1 MTCSFSKEFS
11 SSAFTD
17 VENLFIT
24 EYLPIASGDAVK
36 VYLYGLFLCQH
47 PEYDQ
52 PVSSIAS
59 VLKLDE
65 KTVKDYFSFW
75 EEFGLLSVL
84 SVEPFSVQYL
94 PVRNTF
100 SSKPRK
106 YKAEK
111 YSDFSKGLQALLP
124 NRMISTNEFSEYFMI
139 METYSI
145 KPDAMLMIVKYCVD
159 RKGKEISYRYVSKV
173 AKDFGNRAITTVE
186 KVEAELSSYTAKT
199 AVIEQIL
206 RALSLR
212 RQPDIE
218 DSNFLKKWT
227 QELSFDPENIIFAA
241 SKLKKSS
248 MEKLD
253 EFLLELYAIKSFSK
267 KEIAEYMDKKKDIY
281 ELAIKINKALSIYVD
296 IIDTVVDTYTKKW
309 LSFGFDD
316 ETLLYV
322 ASHCFKNN
330 KRTLQEMDVL
340 IDELRKRGFIT
351 ISGVGDY
358 FAEQEKADDFI
369 SKLLSIV
376 GLSRRPNPW
385 DRDNVNIWKS
395 WNFSEEMILEAGK
408 LSAGKTSPIAY
419 VNGILSNWKNNGIFT
434 LEGVSS
440 TATATDNSQETYNR
454 EYERR
459 RTIAHS
465 RAQKNNEIA
474 MSIDGFAEVYA
485 RLNSIEKDLAFAEI
499 ASDTATLERL
509 ESEKTALL
517 QKANDLL
524 KTKGISLRD
533 LSPIYACEKCN
544 DTGYV
549 GTHRCDCFNKKTV

>member
-11 SSAFTD
+11 SASFTD
-17 VENLFIT
+17 IENLFIT

-52 PVSSIAS
+52 PISSIAS

-65 KTVKDYFSFW
+65 KVVKDYFAFW
-75 EEFGLLSVL
+75 EEFGLLSVVA
-84 SVEPFSVQYL
+84 SEPFTVQYQ
-94 PVRNTF
+94 PVRASF

-124 NRMISTNEFSEYFMI
+124 NRMISTSEFSEYFMI

-159 RKGKEISYRYVSKV
+159 RKGKEISYKYISKV
-173 AKDFGNRAITTVE
+173 AKDFGSREINTVE
-186 KVEAELSSYTAKT
+186 KVEVELSSYTAKT
-199 AVIEQIL
+199 AVVEQIL

-227 QELSFDPENIIFAA
+227 QELSFDAENIIFAA

-253 EFLLELYAIKSFSK
+253 EFLLELYALKSFSK

-281 ELAIKINKALSIYVD
+281 ELAIKINKALSIYVEVL
-296 IIDTVVDTYTKKW
+296 DTVVDTYTKKW
-309 LSFGFDD
+309 LSFGFDG
-316 ETLLYV
+316 ETLLYI
-322 ASHCFKNN
+322 ATRCFKNN
-330 KRTLQEMDVL
+330 KRSLQDMDLLVE
-340 IDELRKRGFIT
+340 ELRQHGFIT
-351 ISGVGDY
+351 LSGVGDY
-358 FAEQEKADDFI
+358 FSEQEKKDEFI
-369 SKLLSIV
+369 SKLLSII

-385 DRDNVNIWKS
+385 DRDNVNIWKN

-419 VNGILSNWKNNGIFT
+419 MNGILSNWKNNGIFS

-440 TATATDNSQETYNR
+440 TTSTTDNSQETYNR

-459 RTIAHS
+459 RTLALS

-474 MSIDGFAEVYA
+474 MSLDGFADIYA

-499 ASDTATLERL
+499 ANDTTTLERL
-509 ESEKTALL
+509 ENEKNNLL
-517 QKANDLL
+517 QKASDLL
-524 KTKGISLRD
+524 GKKKLTLRD

-549 GTHRCDCFNKKTV
+549 GTHRCDCFNKK

>member
-17 VENLFIT
+17 IENSFIT
-24 EYLPIASGDAVK
+24 EYLPVASGDTVK
-36 VYLYGLFLCQH
+36 VYLYGLYLCQH
-47 PEYDQ
+47 PENDMSI
-52 PVSSIAS
+52 SSFAQN
-59 VLKLDE
+59 LKMSE
-65 KTVKDYFSFW
+65 KEVKDCFTFW
-75 EEFGLLSVL
+75 EEFGILSVL
-84 SVEPFSVQYL
+84 SNEPFTVQYH
-94 PVRNTF
+94 PVRTTF

-124 NRMISTNEFSEYFMI
+124 NRMISTSEFSEYFMI

-145 KPDAMLMIVKYCVD
+145 KPEAMLMIVKYCVD
-159 RKGKEISYRYVSKV
+159 RKGKEISYKYVSKV

-218 DSNFLKKWT
+218 DTNYFKKWT
-227 QELSFDPENIIFAA
+227 QELSFDAENIIFAA

-253 EFLLELYAIKSFSK
+253 EFLLELYALKSFSK
-267 KEIAEYMDKKKDIY
+267 NEIAEYMDKKKDIY

-309 LSFGFDD
+309 LSFGFND
-316 ETLLYV
+316 ETLLFV
-322 ASHCFKNN
+322 ATHCFKNN
-330 KRTLQEMDVL
+330 KRSLQEMDAL
-340 IDELRKRGFIT
+340 LEELRQRGFIT
-351 ISGVGDY
+351 LSGVGD
-358 FAEQEKADDFI
+358 FFSQQEKVDEFI

-385 DRDNVNIWKS
+385 DRDNLKIWKS
-395 WNFSEEMILEAGK
+395 WNFSEEMIMEAGK

-419 VNGILSNWKNNGIFT
+419 INGILSNWKNSGIFSVES
-434 LEGVSS
+434 LSS
-440 TATATDNSQETYNR
+440 TQEEPDNSQETYNR

-459 RTIAHS
+459 RTIALS

-474 MSIDGFAEVYA
+474 MSLDGFADVYS

-499 ASDTATLERL
+499 AGDTETLDKL
-509 ESEKTALL
+509 ENEKQTLL
-517 QKANDLL
+517 KKAHDLL
-524 KTKGISLRD
+524 KVKGLTLRD
-533 LSPIYACEKCN
+533 LSPVYACEKCN

-549 GTHRCDCFNKKTV
+549 GTHRCDCFNKNN

>member
-11 SSAFTD
+11 LSSFTD
-17 VENLFIT
+17 IENFFIT
-24 EYLPIASGDAVK
+24 EYLPIASGDTVK

-47 PEYDQ
+47 PESDM
-52 PVSSIAS
+52 PLSSIAQN
-59 VLKLDE
+59 LKMQE
-65 KTVKDYFSFW
+65 KDVRDCFSFW

-84 SVEPFSVQYL
+84 SNDPFTVQYH

-111 YSDFSKGLQALLP
+111 YTDFTKGLQALLP
-124 NRMISTNEFSEYFMI
+124 NRMISTSEFSEYFMI

-145 KPDAMLMIVKYCVD
+145 KPEAMLMIVKYCVD

-173 AKDFGNRAITTVE
+173 AKDFGNRSINTVE

-206 RALSLR
+206 HALSLR

-218 DSNFLKKWT
+218 DSNLLKKWT

-241 SKLKKSS
+241 KKLKKSS

-253 EFLLELYAIKSFSK
+253 EFLLELYALKSFSK
-267 KEIAEYMDKKKDIY
+267 NEIAEYMDKKKDIY

-309 LSFGFDD
+309 LSFGFN
-316 ETLLYV
+316 EQTLLYI

-330 KRTLQEMDVL
+330 KRSLQEMDSL
-340 IDELRKRGFIT
+340 LEELRERGFIT
-351 ISGVGDY
+351 LSGVGDY
-358 FAEQEKADDFI
+358 FSEQEKIDEFI
-369 SKLLSIV
+369 AKLLSTV

-385 DRDNVNIWKS
+385 DRDNLNVWKG
-395 WNFSEEMILEAGK
+395 WNFSNEMILEAGK
-408 LSAGKTSPIAY
+408 LSAGKNSPIAY
-419 VNGILSNWKNNGIFT
+419 MNGILSNWKNNGIFT

-440 TATATDNSQETYNR
+440 VTTTNDDSQETYNR

-459 RTIAHS
+459 RTLALS

-474 MSIDGFAEVYA
+474 MAIDGFASIYS

-499 ASDTATLERL
+499 ASDTQTLEKL
-509 ESEKTALL
+509 ENEKSELL
-517 QKANDLL
+517 KKAHDLL
-524 KTKGISLRD
+524 ATKNLTLKD
-533 LSPIYACEKCN
+533 LSPVYACEKCK

-549 GTHRCDCFNKKTV
+549 GTHRCDCFNKK

>member
-11 SSAFTD
+11 LSSFTD
-17 VENLFIT
+17 IENSFIT
-24 EYLPIASGDAVK
+24 EYLPIASGDTVK

-47 PEYDQ
+47 PENDM
-52 PVSSIAS
+52 PISSIAET
-59 VLKLDE
+59 LKMSE
-65 KTVKDYFSFW
+65 KAVKDCFNFW
-75 EEFGLLSVL
+75 EEFGILSVL
-84 SVEPFSVQYL
+84 SNDPFTVQYHPIRSNL
-94 PVRNTF
+94 

-124 NRMISTNEFSEYFMI
+124 NRMISTSEFSEYFMI

-145 KPDAMLMIVKYCVD
+145 KPEAMLMIVKYCVD
-159 RKGKEISYRYVSKV
+159 KKGKEISYKYVSKV
-173 AKDFGNRAITTVE
+173 AKDFGNRAINTVE

-227 QELSFDPENIIFAA
+227 QELSFDAENIIFAA
-241 SKLKKSS
+241 KKLKKSS

-253 EFLLELYAIKSFSK
+253 EFLLELYALKSFSK
-267 KEIAEYMDKKKDIY
+267 NEIAEYMDKKKDIY

-309 LSFGFDD
+309 LSFGFD
-316 ETLLYV
+316 EQTLLYI
-322 ASHCFKNN
+322 ASHCFKIN
-330 KRTLQEMDVL
+330 KRSLQEMDALV
-340 IDELRKRGFIT
+340 DELRGRGFIT
-351 ISGVGDY
+351 LSGVGDY
-358 FAEQEKADDFI
+358 FNEQEKVDEFV

-385 DRDNVNIWKS
+385 DRENLNVWKG
-395 WNFSEEMILEAGK
+395 WNFSDEMILESAK
-408 LSAGKTSPIAY
+408 LSAGKNSPIAY
-419 VNGILSNWKNNGIFT
+419 MNGILSNWKNNGIFS
-434 LEGVSS
+434 LENLSS
-440 TATATDNSQETYNR
+440 SAPIADDTQETYNR
-454 EYERR
+454 EYQRR
-459 RTIAHS
+459 RTIALS

-474 MSIDGFAEVYA
+474 MSIDGFANVYS

-499 ASDTATLERL
+499 ASDTITLEKL
-509 ESEKTALL
+509 ENEKKELL

-524 KTKGISLRD
+524 SVKSLSLRD
-533 LSPIYACEKCN
+533 LSPVYACEKCN

-549 GTHRCDCFNKKTV
+549 GTHRCDCFNKK

>member
-11 SSAFTD
+11 LSAFTD
-17 VENLFIT
+17 IENSFIT
-24 EYLPIASGDAVK
+24 EYLPIASGDTVK

-47 PEYDQ
+47 PENDM
-52 PVSSIAS
+52 PLSSIAQN
-59 VLKLDE
+59 LKMDE
-65 KTVKDYFSFW
+65 KDVKDCFSFW

-84 SVEPFSVQYL
+84 SKDPFTVQYH
-94 PVRNTF
+94 PVRSMF

-111 YSDFSKGLQALLP
+111 YTDFTKGLQAMLP
-124 NRMISTNEFSEYFMI
+124 NRMISTSEFSEYFMI

-145 KPDAMLMIVKYCVD
+145 KPEAMLMIVKYCVD

-173 AKDFGNRAITTVE
+173 AKDFGNRSINTVE

-199 AVIEQIL
+199 AVLEQIL
-206 RALSLR
+206 HALSLR

-241 SKLKKSS
+241 KKLKKSS

-253 EFLLELYAIKSFSK
+253 EFLLELYALKSFSK
-267 KEIAEYMDKKKDIY
+267 NEIAEYMDKKKDIY

-309 LSFGFDD
+309 LSFGFD
-316 ETLLYV
+316 EQTLLYI

-330 KRTLQEMDVL
+330 KRSLQEMDSLVE
-340 IDELRKRGFIT
+340 ELRGRGFIT
-351 ISGVGDY
+351 LSGVGDY
-358 FAEQEKADDFI
+358 FSEQEKIDEFI
-369 SKLLSIV
+369 AKLLSTV

-385 DRDNVNIWKS
+385 DRDNLSIWKG
-395 WNFSEEMILEAGK
+395 WNFSDEMILEAGK
-408 LSAGKTSPIAY
+408 LSSGKNSPIAY
-419 VNGILSNWKNNGIFT
+419 MNGILSNWKNNGIFT

-440 TATATDNSQETYNR
+440 VAVTDDNSQETYNR

-459 RTIAHS
+459 RTLALS

-474 MSIDGFAEVYA
+474 MAIDGFASIYS

-499 ASDTATLERL
+499 ASDTQTLEKL
-509 ESEKTALL
+509 ETEKSE
-517 QKANDLL
+517 LL
-524 KTKGISLRD
+524 KKAHNLLATKNLTLKD
-533 LSPIYACEKCN
+533 LSPVYACEKCN

-549 GTHRCDCFNKKTV
+549 GTHRCDCFNKK